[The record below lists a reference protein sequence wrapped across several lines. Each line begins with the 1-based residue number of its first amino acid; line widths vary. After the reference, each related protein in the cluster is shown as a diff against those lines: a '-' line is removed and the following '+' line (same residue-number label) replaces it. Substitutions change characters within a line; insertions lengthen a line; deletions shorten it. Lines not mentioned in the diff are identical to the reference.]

1 MGNSSPDPMTWYRQ
15 ATRAWRA
22 LVPLSDGP
30 GLLETANPRELR
42 EAIKDPATWRRSQ
55 RKFLL
60 VRPADDCTKTNIEAA
75 LIEGLTAQHAC
86 VPNSSGGRRT
96 TTSSRPISEVAAP

>member
-1 MGNSSPDPMTWYRQ
+1 MGNSSPDPVTWYRQ

-22 LVPLSDGP
+22 LVPLSYGP

-42 EAIKDPATWRRSQ
+42 EAIEDRAAWRRSQ

-60 VRPADDCTKTNIEAA
+60 VRPADDCTRANIEAV
-75 LIEGLTAQHAC
+75 LIQGLTAKHAC
-86 VPNSSGGRRT
+86 LPNSSGGRQT
-96 TTSSRPISEVAAP
+96 TTSSSPILEAAAP